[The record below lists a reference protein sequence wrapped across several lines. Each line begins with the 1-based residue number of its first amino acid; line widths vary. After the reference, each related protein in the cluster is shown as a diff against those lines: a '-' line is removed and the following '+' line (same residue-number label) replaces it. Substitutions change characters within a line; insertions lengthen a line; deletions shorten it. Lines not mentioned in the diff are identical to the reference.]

1 MKQHNNKFTK
11 QQTKE
16 QQIRDAIIQHTE
28 GPMQVIAGPG
38 TGKTSVLIDRTTYLI
53 QGKNVSPSAIMLV
66 TYTRKAA
73 RELLTRLTEKL
84 RGEHDLSGMYIG
96 TFHHICSM
104 LLQEYG
110 DRSFFNASPDIESR
124 SGFTDNQEQQ
134 SSKRFLDEFE
144 QQYQIYKNLW
154 SGKKLTEAFHPY
166 DEDNSLFWRPIYWDS
181 IQYLHNCWKL
191 AGDVKNCLN
200 QLARENLLDALD
212 DWQEPAS
219 EKRTGNTVAV
229 RKLSDEERRITMLQA
244 LTRKYNELK
253 EEEQFSDYED
263 LIRNAAHLMDDQK
276 TRRKIAGTI
285 QYIMVD
291 EYQDVNAGMEDF
303 LLKLGKEI
311 HNNICIFGDDDQSLY
326 EFRGGNVRFLLNFP
340 KHFPKG
346 MCKEFRLDINHRST
360 PSIVEFCNEWM
371 KDDDLSENKYGE
383 AHWEDKW
390 RLPKIIRPDISQN
403 TVPEATAEGSVFFL
417 SANTEEDWKEKIVSF
432 ISKYGNSMGKTVG
445 NHNQIAFLCNS
456 VNDHLVRELCN
467 KLEEIGIPVY
477 NPRGNL
483 FFERKEIKLL
493 IACLLNLFPVIKDEI
508 TDNIPH
514 CLQKSADNIG
524 ICYDSCRE
532 NCLAERQTYYDYCS
546 NCLQELESSFNEK
559 KYAELQNWLQDRATH
574 ETFLEEHNRF
584 LLLSYIYQ
592 FFSFEPFKSWLAQA
606 EFDEDRQEDYRK
618 FRAARNLSI
627 FTKLVK
633 NFELFNPIKEA
644 NPSVEQKR
652 SLLQEFFRDYLRLQ
666 KEVGIYEYEY
676 DNAPENCVSLMTIHQ
691 AKGLEFP
698 VTIVFPNSKD
708 PDKQYDPNNSKKR
721 KQVCNA
727 VRAIPR
733 QETVEKLPNDSP
745 DFTRQ
750 QYYNYRRLYYTAF
763 SRAKSL
769 LLITNIANDAH
780 AEFSFNPFIQ
790 KKAYNK
796 IQEQIT
802 DINDFYKNELKIKI
816 SKTVPLIQTYSFTT
830 HKLLYE
836 KCPLLYKFIKI
847 LDFSTEPPAQTMTG
861 KLVHTLME
869 GINRAA
875 IDAKNRPSNV
885 QALINKDII
894 DDAYSMIQKA
904 YNLYQEEPD
913 ETHEHKKEEV
923 LLALQ
928 HYIDQ
933 RDSENTWQNIA
944 ACEESLFMP
953 VNKDLINQYFSKAVP
968 AGQKEFDPYYIKGIL
983 DLIETKDSKL
993 QIMDFKHT
1001 NLPDIPEASPEITN
1015 YRQQQQLYCM
1025 LMQAADSYKGKQISA
1040 AGLYFTKEE
1049 EPKHRYF
1056 SLPLEADE
1064 IRKTF
1069 TEFHAIVTKIQK
1081 KEFPKGGASDYDI
1094 KCEACPFFSYC
1105 WE

>member
-1 MKQHNNKFTK
+1 MKQHNNKFNK

-16 QQIRDAIIQHTE
+16 QQIRDAIIQHSK

-38 TGKTSVLIDRTTYLI
+38 TGKTSALIDRATYLI
-53 QGKNVSPSAIMLV
+53 QEKNVPTSAIMLV
-66 TYTRKAA
+66 TYTQKAA

-84 RGEHDLSGMYIG
+84 HGEHDLSGMYIG

-104 LLQEYG
+104 LLQKYG
-110 DRSFFNASPDIESR
+110 DRSFLNISPDIENR
-124 SGFTDNQEQQ
+124 SGFTDSQEQQ

-154 SGKKLTEAFHPY
+154 SGKKIAETFLHGKSNDRLFGHPY
-166 DEDNSLFWRPIYWDS
+166 YWDDK
-181 IQYLHNCWKL
+181 QYLYNCWKL

-212 DWQEPAS
+212 AWQEPAS
-219 EKRTGNTVAV
+219 EKCVGNIVTV

-244 LTRKYNELK
+244 LAQKYKELK

-303 LLKLGKEI
+303 ILKLGKEI

-346 MCKEFRLDINHRST
+346 TCKEYRLEINHRST
-360 PSIVEFCNEWM
+360 PSIVKYCNEWM
-371 KDDDLSENKYGE
+371 KDDDLPENEFGN
-383 AHWEDKW
+383 ARWEDNW
-390 RLPKIIRPDISQN
+390 RLSKKTQSDNSEKSI
-403 TVPEATAEGSVFFL
+403 PESTADGSVFFL
-417 SANTEEDWKEKIVSF
+417 SSETEEDWKEKVVSF
-432 ISKYGNSMGKTVG
+432 IKKYKNSLKGASGNY
-445 NHNQIAFLCNS
+445 NQIAFLCNS

-467 KLEEIGIPVY
+467 KLEENRIPVY

-483 FFERKEIKLL
+483 FFERREIKLL
-493 IACLLNLFPVIKDEI
+493 LACLLNLFPAIKEEI
-508 TDNIPH
+508 TEYIPQ

-524 ICYDSCRE
+524 ICKEDCRE
-532 NCLAERQTYYDYCS
+532 KCLAGRQSYYEYCC
-546 NCLQELESSFNEK
+546 NCLQALDRSFSEN
-559 KYAELQNWLQDRATH
+559 KYTDLQNWLQDRTAH
-574 ETFLEEHNRF
+574 EANLEEHHRF
-584 LLLSYIYQ
+584 ILLIYIYQ
-592 FFSFEPFKSWLAQA
+592 LFSFEPFKGWLTQA
-606 EFDEDRQEDYRK
+606 EFNKDKQEDYAK
-618 FRAARNLSI
+618 FRPARNLSL

-633 NFELFNPIKEA
+633 NFELFNPIKETA
-644 NPSVEQKR
+644 PSVEQKF
-652 SLLQEFFRDYLRLQ
+652 SLMQEFFRDYLRLR
-666 KEVGIYEYEY
+666 KEVGVDEYEY

-708 PDKQYDPNNSKKR
+708 PARQYNPNNSNKK
-721 KQVCNA
+721 KQLFNA
-727 VRAIPR
+727 IRAIPR
-733 QETVEKLPNDSP
+733 QETAEKVPNDSP
-745 DFTRQ
+745 DFLKQ

-769 LLITNIANDAH
+769 LVVTAIANDTH
-780 AEFSFNPFIQ
+780 AEYSFNPFIQ

-802 DINDFYKNELKIKI
+802 DINIFYKKELKIEPSIVK
-816 SKTVPLIQTYSFTT
+816 PLIQTYSFTT

-869 GINRAA
+869 SINRAA
-875 IDAKNRPSNV
+875 IDAKGRPANV
-885 QALINKDII
+885 QALINKETI
-894 DDAYSMIQKA
+894 DEAYSMIQKA
-904 YNLYQEEPD
+904 YDLYQDDPD
-913 ETHEHKKEEV
+913 ETHEQKKKEA

-928 HYIDQ
+928 HYIAQ

-953 VNKDLINQYFSKAVP
+953 VNKDLINQYFSNAVP
-968 AGQKEFDPYYIKGIL
+968 DRQKKFDPYYIKGIL
-983 DLIETKDSKL
+983 DLIETKNNTL
-993 QIMDFKHT
+993 QILDFKHAT
-1001 NLPDIPEASPEITN
+1001 LPDYPEASLEITN

-1049 EPKHRYF
+1049 EPKRRYF

-1069 TEFHAIVTKIQK
+1069 TEFHAAVTKIQN
-1081 KEFPKGGASDYDI
+1081 KEFPKGSASDYDI